1 MNGKNKVISM
11 LSVVILSVLVVAV
24 SSLPAMA
31 KERASRTQPARHSA
45 SGDRDR
51 DHGSTDLSI
60 SFGLGS
66 HSSDRANRGWVPGH
80 YEIRT
85 EKVLVEPGHYER
97 QTQRVLVEPG
107 RYEVRHV
114 PAVYR
119 NGRGKG
125 REKHKTPAVAGPR
138 GRGRGKKNHVMV
150 RPARTEK
157 VWVPPRYKK
166 RKVKV
171 WVPDRYEIR
180 EVKVWV
186 PRQRVTRPVRSPGRI
201 LLNLSGLFRF

>member
-11 LSVVILSVLVVAV
+11 LSVVFLSVLVVAV
-24 SSLPAMA
+24 SSLPAIA

-45 SGDRDR
+45 SGDR

-66 HSSDRANRGWVPGH
+66 HSSDRANRGWIPGH
-80 YEIRT
+80 YEVRT

-114 PAVYR
+114 PAVYTK
-119 NGRGKG
+119 GRGKG
-125 REKHKTPAVAGPR
+125 REKHKTPAVAEPR
-138 GRGRGKKNHVMV
+138 RGGRGKKNQVMV
-150 RPARTEK
+150 RHARTEK

-180 EVKVWV
+180 KVKVWV
-186 PRQRVTRPVRSPGRI
+186 PGHRVTKSARSPGRFW
-201 LLNLSGLFRF
+201 LNLGGLFRF